1 MRLFD
6 LISTNFEN
14 FDETVKVY
22 LQKSLR
28 SLGIEYSSSNIFGL
42 ILNVIKGVMQNA
54 MFYIEDAFTE
64 QNIYTAKRKKSIY
77 NLAKI
82 SGYSPY
88 YGTSATGTINVSS
101 IAGQAVQ
108 LTGGNTSIST
118 KLYIKDKTQVR
129 NNTSGIVYTIMLP
142 VDEYIIDISKPLV
155 QHEFKIVEGVMS
167 YASFTAS
174 GKAFETFSVGVN
186 GLWDRNY
193 MYVYVNNELWS
204 EVSSIYD
211 LSQYQKGY
219 TITPGFESLF
229 AVTFGN
235 DIYGYQ
241 LKRGD
246 TIVVQ
251 FLTHNGSSG
260 NTSSDNFVFE
270 STIFNSKGTAVN
282 PNEYLLVSISNKVTG
297 GTNADS
303 IDTVK
308 EAIGKDTQ
316 TNTYVTSENYELF
329 LSRFSFVGWC
339 SVFAESSNL
348 LITGCC
354 LRGLSSTSTS
364 VDYFNIKAKNL
375 YLTDHE
381 KEIITDTLENSNKSF
396 AGINFELIDPIIR
409 QYSVIVYV
417 KLEDSTASRDTVTEK
432 IRNTFAEYF
441 MALSRST
448 KYIAKS
454 ALINKLITDIP
465 DTFVSIEFDFIS
477 DETES
482 AFYNG
487 YYTEYEYKN
496 ENGSGKYVKINKN
509 YEKDSTP
516 GLDTFGNIELTS
528 DLEFPLLTSGFKYYP
543 DKSSKTDSIVIQ
555 DAVMVYYF

>member
-1 MRLFD
+1 MRLFE

-14 FDETVKVY
+14 FDETVKTY

-82 SGYSPY
+82 SGYVPY
-88 YGTSATGTINVSS
+88 YGTSATGTINVFS
-101 IAGQAVQ
+101 IAGQTVQ

-118 KLYIKDKTQVR
+118 KLYIKDGTQVR

-204 EVSSIYD
+204 EVNSIYD

-219 TITPGFESLF
+219 TITPGFDSLF
-229 AVTFGN
+229 SVTFGN

-241 LKRGD
+241 LKSGD
-246 TIVVQ
+246 TIVVK

-270 STIFNSKGTAVN
+270 SMIFNSKGTAVN

-316 TNTYVTSENYELF
+316 TNTYVTTENYELF

-339 SVFAESSNL
+339 SVFADSSNL

-381 KEIITDTLENSNKSF
+381 KEIISDTLDNSNKAF

-409 QYSVIVYV
+409 QYAAIVYV
-417 KLEDSTASRDTVTEK
+417 KLEDNTSSRGTITEK

-465 DTFVSIEFDFIS
+465 DTFTSIEFDFIS

-496 ENGSGKYVKINKN
+496 ENGSGKYVKVNKN
-509 YEKDSTP
+509 YEKESTP

-543 DKSSKTDSIVIQ
+543 DKSSKSDSIVIQ

>member
-14 FDETVKVY
+14 FDETVKTY

-82 SGYSPY
+82 SGYVPY

-101 IAGQAVQ
+101 IAGQTIQ

-118 KLYIKDKTQVR
+118 KLYIKDGTQVR

-246 TIVVQ
+246 TIVVK

-270 STIFNSKGTAVN
+270 SMIFNAKGTAVN
-282 PNEYLLVSISNKVTG
+282 PNEYLLVNISNKVTG

-339 SVFAESSNL
+339 SVFADSSNL

-364 VDYFNIKAKNL
+364 TDYFNIKAKNL

-381 KEIITDTLENSNKSF
+381 KEIITDTLNNSNKAF

-409 QYSVIVYV
+409 QYSAIVYI
-417 KLEDSTASRDTVTEK
+417 KLEDNTTSRDTVTEN
-432 IRNTFAEYF
+432 IRNAFAEYF
-441 MALSRST
+441 MSLNRST

-465 DTFVSIEFDFIS
+465 DTFASIDFDFIS
-477 DETES
+477 DEAES

-543 DKSSKTDSIVIQ
+543 DKSSKTDSIVLQ

>member
-14 FDETVKVY
+14 FDETVKTY

-82 SGYSPY
+82 SGYIPY

-101 IAGQAVQ
+101 IAGQAIQ

-118 KLYIKDKTQVR
+118 KLYIKDGTQVR
-129 NNTSGIVYTIMLP
+129 NNTTGIVYTIMLP
-142 VDEYIIDISKPLV
+142 VDEYIIDIAKPLV

-204 EVSSIYD
+204 EAGSIYD

-241 LKRGD
+241 LKKGD
-246 TIVVQ
+246 TIVVK

-270 STIFNSKGTAVN
+270 SMIFNSKGTAVN
-282 PNEYLLVSISNKVTG
+282 PNDYLLVNISNKVTG

-339 SVFAESSNL
+339 SVFADSSNL

-364 VDYFNIKAKNL
+364 TDYFNIKAKNL

-381 KEIITDTLENSNKSF
+381 KEIVTDTLDNSNKAF

-409 QYSVIVYV
+409 QYSAIVYV
-417 KLEDSTASRDTVTEK
+417 KLEDNTASRDTVTEK

-441 MALSRST
+441 MSLSRST

-465 DTFVSIEFDFIS
+465 DTFTSIEFDFIS
-477 DETES
+477 DEAET

-487 YYTEYEYKN
+487 YYTEYDYKN

-543 DKSSKTDSIVIQ
+543 DKSSKTDSIVLQ

>member
-14 FDETVKVY
+14 FDDTVKTY

-28 SLGIEYSSSNIFGL
+28 SLGIEYSPSNIFGL

-77 NLAKI
+77 NIAKI
-82 SGYSPY
+82 SGYVPY

-101 IAGQAVQ
+101 IAGQTVQ

-118 KLYIKDKTQVR
+118 KLYIKDGTQVR
-129 NNTSGIVYTIMLP
+129 NNTTGIVYTIMLP

-167 YASFTAS
+167 YASFTAT

-246 TIVVQ
+246 TIVVK

-270 STIFNSKGTAVN
+270 SMIFNSKGTAVN
-282 PNEYLLVSISNKVTG
+282 PNEYLLINISNKVTG

-339 SVFAESSNL
+339 SVFADSSNL

-364 VDYFNIKAKNL
+364 TDYFNIKAKNL

-381 KEIITDTLENSNKSF
+381 KEIITDTLNNSNKTF

-409 QYSVIVYV
+409 QYSAIVYV
-417 KLEDSTASRDTVTEK
+417 KLEDNTTSRDTVTEK

-441 MALSRST
+441 MSLSRST

-454 ALINKLITDIP
+454 ALINKLLTDIS
-465 DTFVSIEFDFIS
+465 DTFASIEFDFIS
-477 DETES
+477 DKAES

-487 YYTEYEYKN
+487 YYVEYEYKN

-543 DKSSKTDSIVIQ
+543 DKSSKTDSIVLQ

>member
-14 FDETVKVY
+14 FDETVKTY

-82 SGYSPY
+82 SGYVPY

-101 IAGQAVQ
+101 IAGQTIQ

-118 KLYIKDKTQVR
+118 KLYIKDGTQVR
-129 NNTSGIVYTIMLP
+129 NNTTGIVYTIMLP
-142 VDEYIIDISKPLV
+142 VDEYIIDIAKPLV

-246 TIVVQ
+246 TIVVK

-270 STIFNSKGTAVN
+270 SMIFNSKGTAVN
-282 PNEYLLVSISNKVTG
+282 PNEYLLVNISNKVTG

-316 TNTYVTSENYELF
+316 TNTYVTAENYELF

-339 SVFAESSNL
+339 SVFADSSNL

-364 VDYFNIKAKNL
+364 TDYFNIKAKNL

-381 KEIITDTLENSNKSF
+381 KEIIADTLNNSNKAF

-417 KLEDSTASRDTVTEK
+417 KLEDNTTSRDTVTEK

-441 MALSRST
+441 MSLNRST

-465 DTFVSIEFDFIS
+465 DTFTSIEFDFIS
-477 DETES
+477 DEAES

-543 DKSSKTDSIVIQ
+543 DKSLKTDSIVLQ

>member
-1 MRLFD
+1 MRLFE

-14 FDETVKVY
+14 FDETVKTY

-82 SGYSPY
+82 SGYVPY

-101 IAGQAVQ
+101 IAGQTVQ

-118 KLYIKDKTQVR
+118 KLYIKDGTQVR

-204 EVSSIYD
+204 EVNSIYD

-219 TITPGFESLF
+219 TITPGFDALF
-229 AVTFGN
+229 SVTFGN

-241 LKRGD
+241 LKSGD
-246 TIVVQ
+246 TIVVK

-270 STIFNSKGTAVN
+270 SMIFNSKGTAVN

-339 SVFAESSNL
+339 SVFADSSNL

-381 KEIITDTLENSNKSF
+381 KEIISDTLDNSNKAF

-409 QYSVIVYV
+409 RYAAIVYV
-417 KLEDSTASRDTVTEK
+417 KLEDNTSSRDTVTEK

-441 MALSRST
+441 MALNRST

-454 ALINKLITDIP
+454 AVINKLITDIP
-465 DTFVSIEFDFIS
+465 DTFTSIEFDFIS

-482 AFYNG
+482 AFYDG

-496 ENGSGKYVKINKN
+496 ENGSGKYVKVNKN
-509 YEKDSTP
+509 YEKESTP

-543 DKSSKTDSIVIQ
+543 DKSSKSDSIVIQ

>member
-1 MRLFD
+1 MRLFG

-14 FDETVKVY
+14 FDNTVKTY

-82 SGYSPY
+82 SGYVPY

-101 IAGQAVQ
+101 IAGQTVQ

-118 KLYIKDKTQVR
+118 KLYIKDGTQVR
-129 NNTSGIVYTIMLP
+129 NNTTGIVYTIMLP
-142 VDEYIIDISKPLV
+142 VDEYIIDIAKPLV

-193 MYVYVNNELWS
+193 MYVYVNNELWN
-204 EVSSIYD
+204 EATSIYD

-219 TITPGFESLF
+219 TVTPGFESLF

-246 TIVVQ
+246 TIVVK

-270 STIFNSKGTAVN
+270 SMIFNSKGTAVN
-282 PNEYLLVSISNKVTG
+282 PNEYLLVNISNKVTG
-297 GTNADS
+297 GANADS

-316 TNTYVTSENYELF
+316 TNTYVTSDNYELF

-339 SVFAESSNL
+339 SVFADSSNL

-354 LRGLSSTSTS
+354 LRGLSTTSTS

-381 KEIITDTLENSNKSF
+381 KEIIIDTLDNSNKAF

-409 QYSVIVYV
+409 QYSAIVYV
-417 KLEDSTASRDTVTEK
+417 KLEDNTMSRDTVTEK

-441 MALSRST
+441 MSLSRST

-465 DTFVSIEFDFIS
+465 DTFTSIEFDFIS
-477 DETES
+477 DEAES

-516 GLDTFGNIELTS
+516 GLDAFGNIELTS

-543 DKSSKTDSIVIQ
+543 DKSSKTDSIVLQ

>member
-14 FDETVKVY
+14 FDETVKTY

-82 SGYSPY
+82 SGYVPY

-101 IAGQAVQ
+101 IAGQTIQ

-118 KLYIKDKTQVR
+118 KLYIKDGTQVR
-129 NNTSGIVYTIMLP
+129 NNTTGIVYTIMLP

-246 TIVVQ
+246 TIVVK

-270 STIFNSKGTAVN
+270 SMIFNSKGTAVN
-282 PNEYLLVSISNKVTG
+282 PNEYLLVNISNKVTG

-339 SVFAESSNL
+339 SVFADSSNL

-354 LRGLSSTSTS
+354 IRGLSSTSTS
-364 VDYFNIKAKNL
+364 TDYFNIKAKNL
-375 YLTDHE
+375 FLTDHE
-381 KEIITDTLENSNKSF
+381 KEIITDTLDNSNKAF

-409 QYSVIVYV
+409 QYSAIVYV
-417 KLEDSTASRDTVTEK
+417 KLEDSTTSRDTVTEK

-441 MALSRST
+441 MSLNRST
-448 KYIAKS
+448 KYVAKS
-454 ALINKLITDIP
+454 TLINKLITDIP
-465 DTFVSIEFDFIS
+465 DTFTSIEFDFIS
-477 DETES
+477 DEAES

-528 DLEFPLLTSGFKYYP
+528 DLDFPLLTSGFKYYP
-543 DKSSKTDSIVIQ
+543 DKSSKTDSIVLQ

>member
-14 FDETVKVY
+14 FDETVKTY

-101 IAGQAVQ
+101 IAGQTVQ

-229 AVTFGN
+229 AITFGN

-282 PNEYLLVSISNKVTG
+282 PNEYLLVNISNKVTG

-339 SVFAESSNL
+339 SVFADSSNL

-381 KEIITDTLENSNKSF
+381 KEIITDTLENSNKAF

-417 KLEDSTASRDTVTEK
+417 KLEDSTTSRDTVTEK

-441 MALSRST
+441 MALNRST

-477 DETES
+477 DEAES

>member
-14 FDETVKVY
+14 FDETVKAY